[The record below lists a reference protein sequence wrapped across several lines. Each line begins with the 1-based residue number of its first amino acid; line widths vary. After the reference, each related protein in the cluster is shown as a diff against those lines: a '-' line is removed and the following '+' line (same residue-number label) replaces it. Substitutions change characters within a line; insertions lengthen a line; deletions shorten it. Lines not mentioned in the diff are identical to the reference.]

1 MIETIKVSSLSD
13 IESVLSRIQS
23 GEEIPVESL
32 DFSGLKK
39 LQIKIYG
46 DESKYNGTL
55 PSSLCYGI
63 CDFQNEL
70 LKTYALIRY
79 KTDNLRHLKNADREM
94 LEVVF
99 EIKPGCTDILAGL
112 TDFTKACGDAFT
124 KMTHGMTGTQKTAC
138 MMLLILSITGGVL
151 IHSSIEASHDAQVQK
166 IEADKESAKSVSE
179 NERMTILKDGMLK
192 AIHANGATTP
202 DAQAVANGI
211 TEHSAKAYEG
221 ILKPLTDADKVV
233 VNGAAGSV
241 EMSQKDVQNFVSNP
255 TEKLI
260 HNDMLISVEVDGIKR
275 SPDKLTVNCHEVGS
289 ESGFVV
295 YVDLSFVEEEE
306 VSLLFDAFKKSNVIK
321 IQGNFKTRAGV
332 IEQGNISSIVG

>member
-1 MIETIKVSSLSD
+1 MIESIKIGSLPD
-13 IESVLSRIQS
+13 IENVLSRIQC

-32 DFSGLKK
+32 DFSELEK
-39 LQIKIYG
+39 LQIKIFG
-46 DESKYNGTL
+46 SESKYNGTL

-94 LEVVF
+94 LEVFF
-99 EIKPGCTDILAGL
+99 EIKPGCTDLLAGL
-112 TDFTKACGDAFT
+112 TEFTKACGDAFS

-138 MMLLILSITGGVL
+138 MMLLILSITGGIL
-151 IHSSIEASHDAQVQK
+151 INSSIEVSHDAQVHK
-166 IEADKESAKSVSE
+166 IEADKEKAKSVSE
-179 NERMTILKDGMLK
+179 NERMTILRDGMLI
-192 AIHANGATTP
+192 AILGNETTNP

-211 TEHSAKAYEG
+211 TGHSAKAYEG
-221 ILKPLTDADKVV
+221 ILKMLTDADKVL
-233 VNGAAGSV
+233 VNGAAGSIK
-241 EMSQKDVQNFVSNP
+241 MSQKDVQDFVRNP

-260 HNDMLISVEVDGIKR
+260 HNDMSISVEIDGIKR
-275 SPDKLTVNCHEVGS
+275 SPEKLTVNCHEVGT
-289 ESGFVV
+289 ESVFVV

-332 IEQGNISSIVG
+332 IEQGNISSIME